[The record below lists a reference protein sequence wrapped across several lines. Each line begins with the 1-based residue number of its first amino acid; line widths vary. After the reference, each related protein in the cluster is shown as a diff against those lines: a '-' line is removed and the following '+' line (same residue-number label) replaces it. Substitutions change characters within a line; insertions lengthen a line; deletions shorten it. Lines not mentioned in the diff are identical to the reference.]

1 MSHKITCEY
10 HSTYPSEFH
19 YLFDKFRE
27 DLDKRGQQMFAQLNE
42 ALKHNPGK
50 EVSQME
56 ILDTGIE
63 IEGTEAWA
71 LVAMTCSRKTQPKFM
86 CSFAP
91 KELLSKVKED
101 NTRILQD
108 RAISGKSDV
117 TIVEHQ
123 IPFPQEDA

>member
-10 HSTYPSEFH
+10 HSTYSSEFH
-19 YLFDKFRE
+19 YLFDKCRE

-42 ALKHNPGK
+42 ALKHNPVK
-50 EVSQME
+50 KVSQ
-56 ILDTGIE
+56 IGLLDTGIE

-91 KELLSKVKED
+91 KELLLKVKED

-108 RAISGKSDV
+108 RALSGENDV
-117 TIVEHQ
+117 TIAERQ
-123 IPFPQEDA
+123 IPLL